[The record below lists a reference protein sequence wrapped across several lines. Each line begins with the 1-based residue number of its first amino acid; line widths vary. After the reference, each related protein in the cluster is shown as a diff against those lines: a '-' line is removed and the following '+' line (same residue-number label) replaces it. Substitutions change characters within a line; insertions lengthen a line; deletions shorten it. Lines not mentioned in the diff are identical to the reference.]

1 MAGNL
6 DAPLAVQDAPD
17 LGPLRASHEA
27 DQLEAE
33 LKALFMDLFGQYVRP
48 GLAALSTVGA
58 PHLGDLD
65 QLERAVKTDGL
76 ALQRAG
82 SEGAMRYLHKAFR
95 ARNPKRGL
103 HMLRAYVQVLF
114 GSNWTMDQMWQAAGA
129 VYPEDLSPTQEPGR
143 FLTSRVH
150 LEVVTSSSLGRPE
163 LLAQSLRSVIPAR
176 IVLQVSLRSLPI
188 ESTLQMACVV
198 SGMANRARFTGEFGG
213 SKERRA
219 AESFAVLAATGFAT
233 GERGRFSGTF
243 TTGTP

>member
-27 DQLEAE
+27 DQLETE
-33 LKALFMDLFGQYVRP
+33 LKALFMAMFGQYVRP
-48 GLAALSTVGA
+48 GLTALSTVGV

-76 ALQRAG
+76 ALQR
-82 SEGAMRYLHKAFR
+82 GADEASMRYLHKAFR

-103 HMLRAYVQVLF
+103 HMLRTYLQVLF
-114 GSNWTMDQMWQAAGA
+114 RDGWTMDQMWQAAGSA
-129 VYPEDLSPTQEPGR
+129 YPEDLSDAYEPGR

-150 LEVVTSSSLGRPE
+150 LTVISSGAIGRPE

-176 IVLQVSLRSLPI
+176 MVLNVTLSVFPI
-188 ESTLQMACVV
+188 TAVM
-198 SGMANRARFTGEFGG
+198 GMAAAFTGVASRGLFTGEFGG
-213 SKERRA
+213 SKERRL
-219 AESFAVLAATGFAT
+219 SQVFTGVAATGYAT
-233 GERGRFSGTF
+233 GERVRFTGTF